1 MARFEPAA
9 LPELLPVFYRRLF
22 PHGAYGRWLGYG
34 GVVKNYFQLREF
46 SFTLRDDVYLRF
58 QSFGS
63 PQELER
69 ELQRINP
76 YKIDIGAVYS
86 HRPNQHNTVHPGA
99 FQPQEKELVFDIDM
113 TDYDD
118 VRTCCSS
125 AEICSKC
132 WTLMTI
138 AVRVIDR
145 ALVED
150 LGVRHRLW
158 VYSGR
163 RGVHCWVCDDAVRKW
178 SPALRAAAVEYLT
191 LVKGGAETVKKVNLS
206 ESIHPFIRRSVSV
219 VEKYFEAYA
228 LVGQDILG
236 SPERWEKVLALVP
249 EDILPRAAPPCRSA
263 LCRGRREGPCGGV
276 GSAVS
281 AISLDHRPQHRES
294 LRSDFPKKRDSV
306 QRWELLKGRMERTR
320 RVTGST
326 KSTPCHA
333 DWEIMLQYCFP
344 RLDINV
350 SKGVGHL
357 LKSPFSVHPK
367 TGRISVPLDLQRLD
381 QFDPFAVPTISS
393 LCHELDTAGDD
404 GEQEDGGETEP
415 KRRARDYKKTS
426 LAPYVRVF
434 EQFVEEMERA
444 RRGERLR
451 RSDLQGDF

>member
-22 PHGAYGRWLGYG
+22 PHGPYGRWLSYG
-34 GVVKNYFQLREF
+34 GVAKNYFQLREF

-69 ELQRINP
+69 ELQKINP

-86 HRPNQHNTVHPGA
+86 HRPNQHNTVHLGA

-125 AEICSKC
+125 ADICSKC

-138 AVRVIDR
+138 AVRIIDR

-178 SPALRAAAVEYLT
+178 SPALRAAAVEYLS
-191 LVKGGAETVKKVNLS
+191 LVKGGADTVKKVTLS
-206 ESIHPFIRRSVSV
+206 HPVHPFIRRSVAV
-219 VEKYFEAYA
+219 VEKYFEEFA
-228 LVGQDILG
+228 LLGQDILG
-236 SPERWEKVLALVP
+236 SPEKWAKVLALLP
-249 EDILPRAAPPCRSA
+249 EELREPLQAEFPRKKD
-263 LCRGRREGPCGGV
+263 
-276 GSAVS
+276 
-281 AISLDHRPQHRES
+281 SL
-294 LRSDFPKKRDSV
+294 
-306 QRWELLKGRMERTR
+306 QRWELLRARAERERERGRAGWPE
-320 RVTGST
+320 
-326 KSTPCHA
+326 
-333 DWEIMLQYCFP
+333 WEVMLQLCFP
-344 RLDINV
+344 RLDVNV
-350 SKGVGHL
+350 SKGLGHL

-393 LCHELDTAGDD
+393 LCQELDAAGSD
-404 GEQEDGGETEP
+404 GEQEDGAETEP
-415 KRRARDYKKTS
+415 KRRTRDYRRTS
-426 LAPYVRVF
+426 LAPYVRLF
-434 EQFVEEMERA
+434 ERFVEGLESA
-444 RRGERLR
+444 RRGERIR

>member
-1 MARFEPAA
+1 MARFEPSA

-46 SFTLRDDVYLRF
+46 SFTLRDDVYVRF

-69 ELQRINP
+69 ELQKTNP

-86 HRPNQHNTVHPGA
+86 HRPNQHNTVHLGA

-125 AEICSKC
+125 ADICSKC

-138 AVRVIDR
+138 AVRIIDR

-150 LGVRHRLW
+150 LGLKHRLW

-178 SPALRAAAVEYLT
+178 SPALRAATVEYLT

-206 ESIHPFIRRSVSV
+206 EPIHPFIRRSVAV
-219 VEKYFEAYA
+219 VEKYFESYA

-236 SPERWEKVLALVP
+236 SPESWDKVLALIP
-249 EDILPRAAPPCRSA
+249 EDIREA
-263 LCRGRREGPCGGV
+263 LQAE
-276 GSAVS
+276 
-281 AISLDHRPQHRES
+281 
-294 LRSDFPKKRDSV
+294 FPKKRDSV
-306 QRWELLKGRMERTR
+306 QRWELLKGCMERTR
-320 RVTGST
+320 KQAAAGKGTS
-326 KSTPCHA
+326 CFA
-333 DWEIMLQYCFP
+333 DWEVMLQFCFP

-367 TGRISVPLDLQRLD
+367 TGRISVPLDLQKLD
-381 QFDPFAVPTISS
+381 QFDPFTVPTISS
-393 LCHELDTAGDD
+393 LCHELDAAGAD
-404 GEQEDGGETEP
+404 GEQEDGAETEP
-415 KRRARDYKKTS
+415 KRRARDYKRTS
-426 LAPYVRVF
+426 LAPYVRLF
-434 EQFVEEMERA
+434 EHFVEDMERA
-444 RRGERLR
+444 RRGEMRR

>member
-1 MARFEPAA
+1 MLCP
-9 LPELLPVFYRRLF
+9 
-22 PHGAYGRWLGYG
+22 
-34 GVVKNYFQLREF
+34 
-46 SFTLRDDVYLRF
+46 
-58 QSFGS
+58 
-63 PQELER
+63 
-69 ELQRINP
+69 
-76 YKIDIGAVYS
+76 
-86 HRPNQHNTVHPGA
+86 
-99 FQPQEKELVFDIDM
+99 
-113 TDYDD
+113 
-118 VRTCCSS
+118 SS

-163 RGVHCWVCDDAVRKW
+163 RGVHCWVCDDAVRRW

-191 LVKGGAETVKKVNLS
+191 LVKGGAETVKKVNIS
-206 ESIHPFIRRSVSV
+206 EPIHPFIRRSVAV

-236 SPERWEKVLALVP
+236 SPESWEKVLALVP
-249 EDILPRAAPPCRSA
+249 E
-263 LCRGRREGPCGGV
+263 E
-276 GSAVS
+276 
-281 AISLDHRPQHRES
+281 HREP
-294 LRSDFPKKRDSV
+294 LQGEFPRKRDSV

-320 RVTGST
+320 RPPGAG
-326 KSTPCHA
+326 KSAPCYA
-333 DWEIMLQYCFP
+333 DWEIMLQFCFP

-350 SKGVGHL
+350 SKGLGHL

-404 GEQEDGGETEP
+404 GEQEDGAETEP

-426 LAPYVRVF
+426 LAPYVRIF